1 MQDST
6 YILEMNNIS
15 KAFPG
20 SKALDDVTMRV
31 HKGEVL
37 ALVGENGAGKST
49 LIKILAGAYT
59 KDSGEI
65 ILEGKPVSINTPIEG
80 NNLGIAVIYQELS
93 LFQDM
98 TAIENMFVGKWLRNK
113 SGFVDWK
120 GMREHV
126 EKVFEE
132 YSLHV
137 PIDVPVKELSV
148 AECQMIEIIRAVSFG
163 AKIIVMDEPTSS
175 LSDKEVSILFEMIKE
190 LKNKGVT
197 IIYISHRLEELFVVC
212 DRILVLKDGR
222 NSGEFLTKE
231 VTKDNIITAMIGRK
245 LENYYPSRQDY
256 VQNDEVLLK
265 VENMSFGAK
274 VKDVSF
280 DVHKG
285 EILGFAGLVGAG
297 RTELMRSIFKAEQK
311 TSGKVYVEGDLKKIK
326 CPKDAI
332 KAGIAFATE
341 DRKNEGLILMSS
353 ITHNITIANLSSIS
367 NKAGILNL
375 RKENKLVSD
384 LKEKL
389 NIKAPTINKIVY
401 ELSGGNQQKVV
412 VAKWLNTNAK
422 VYIFDEPTRGVD
434 VGAKAEIY
442 QLLDAVARDGNAVIV
457 VSSELPEVLGV
468 CDRILVINEGRITG
482 EFDRASATEEKIMNA
497 AVGGD

>member
-175 LSDKEVSILFEMIKE
+175 LSDKEVSIL
-190 LKNKGVT
+190 LK
-197 IIYISHRLEELFVVC
+197 
-212 DRILVLKDGR
+212 
-222 NSGEFLTKE
+222 
-231 VTKDNIITAMIGRK
+231 
-245 LENYYPSRQDY
+245 
-256 VQNDEVLLK
+256 
-265 VENMSFGAK
+265 
-274 VKDVSF
+274 
-280 DVHKG
+280 
-285 EILGFAGLVGAG
+285 
-297 RTELMRSIFKAEQK
+297 
-311 TSGKVYVEGDLKKIK
+311 
-326 CPKDAI
+326 
-332 KAGIAFATE
+332 
-341 DRKNEGLILMSS
+341 
-353 ITHNITIANLSSIS
+353 
-367 NKAGILNL
+367 
-375 RKENKLVSD
+375 
-384 LKEKL
+384 
-389 NIKAPTINKIVY
+389 
-401 ELSGGNQQKVV
+401 
-412 VAKWLNTNAK
+412 
-422 VYIFDEPTRGVD
+422 
-434 VGAKAEIY
+434 
-442 QLLDAVARDGNAVIV
+442 
-457 VSSELPEVLGV
+457 
-468 CDRILVINEGRITG
+468 
-482 EFDRASATEEKIMNA
+482 
-497 AVGGD
+497 

>member
-1 MQDST
+1 M
-6 YILEMNNIS
+6 
-15 KAFPG
+15 
-20 SKALDDVTMRV
+20 
-31 HKGEVL
+31 
-37 ALVGENGAGKST
+37 
-49 LIKILAGAYT
+49 
-59 KDSGEI
+59 
-65 ILEGKPVSINTPIEG
+65 
-80 NNLGIAVIYQELS
+80 
-93 LFQDM
+93 FQDM

-353 ITHNITIANLSSIS
+353 IAHNITIANLSSIS

-442 QLLDAVARDGNAVIV
+442 QLLDAVARD
-457 VSSELPEVLGV
+457 
-468 CDRILVINEGRITG
+468 
-482 EFDRASATEEKIMNA
+482 
-497 AVGGD
+497 